1 VTPIQTDY
9 TMTLGIANQK
19 IKQRQLQ
26 AMDMQFYWVQ
36 DRVKQG
42 QFHVYFGPSN
52 DNLSDYL
59 TKHHT
64 ATQN

>member
-1 VTPIQTDY
+1 
-9 TMTLGIANQK
+9 
-19 IKQRQLQ
+19 
-26 AMDMQFYWVQ
+26 MDMQFYWVQ

-52 DNLSDYL
+52 DNLADYF

-64 ATQN
+64 ATHH